1 MQRSNAIAINV
12 GKEFELSKELK
23 SLCHQHDGKWKENNP
38 HQSAQVL
45 CKLGLFRKGKCLV
58 TNENSMDR
66 KFSFIQFA
74 ALLNCALVRNQLSET
89 KNDLQDLCSEL
100 LKAADAKQ
108 QEFDLMEFSS
118 SLKNQIQNWRNHLK
132 REVNN
137 ITAIPDEADEENLSC
152 LEQEKVKDV
161 RRLQTQITEKYKS
174 LMAQV
179 SDTCIRVLGK
189 IPCQYALVG
198 MGSMARE
205 EITPFSDF
213 ENMILL
219 QEGVQ
224 CRKNEEYEQILEY
237 FRWYA
242 VMFQVILINLGETIL
257 PSVAIP
263 SLNDFITP
271 GGDWF
276 YDAFTTRGISF
287 DGMMPHACKSP
298 LGRQQILENKPWKT
312 ELIKPISEMVRYLD
326 QEEDLKNGYH
336 LADIL
341 TSTCRVAGSETLYET
356 FETSVRKK
364 LTDSRNNT
372 KEAITKVIK
381 DDMKTYSTKLSLFAT
396 IQNDSY
402 NVKQF
407 VYRST
412 TIFIAG
418 LAKMHNIKSGS
429 CFDIILRM
437 SEKNLIADAF
447 KQKLQ
452 YAVAIACEIRL
463 KTYLN
468 KNCQDD
474 YVAFDVEDD
483 HDIASTLIKIVGK
496 RSCYDY
502 FEIACCLQYDVIAHL
517 NLSDDYMYFHPVTMS
532 IAISSFFQLYD
543 RIHAA
548 QYYIDEHPIYLDQ
561 PVSNDDDDFYDHMED
576 VDDDE
581 YYDDVAAVEA
591 KSCDDSSYEK
601 EACMETAVDVSCE
614 KAIGKWHS
622 RMQSFNQKF
631 FQYLKKV
638 ALNTSEFQIKNIS
651 DVLIKF
657 GKYFFDK
664 QIYSESLTCF
674 KIALKL
680 LQAVE
685 DKEKNCKAALCIYM
699 SGKCF
704 CGLQQ
709 SDMGLNKI
717 QESLEFYKG
726 LPIIDQVMDGFEA
739 DCYKALA
746 QSEIKMGE
754 KEKATGNYE
763 KAIKLYS
770 FSKNIKDIMIC
781 LLQYGHCL
789 RHLKRFKEAKI
800 QYQLLLSHVHKD
812 EKTFSVHGKETLIV
826 WSTYYVGICSA
837 KLSCF
842 EEAIK
847 HYESAVELLPSDQME
862 VREVEHIRA
871 RCWQSKG
878 ISLASLGKHSES
890 RESFFRSI
898 ESWKNLCDGKRYS
911 SNLSYCYKRIALT
924 YKSENLHEKS
934 AETFLEALNTL
945 KEQTD
950 QSFADVSSSALNVHL
965 GETYYTL
972 KKFDKAKKYYNK
984 AFLGLKE
991 TDRKDGKTAHL
1002 CRKFSVRLQKLNE
1015 KKKAEEL
1022 AKKAIVIF
1030 RELLQSKPTNIS
1042 YLKDIGICYQ
1052 IIAEDEQALLYLKD
1066 CLKLFDEQNLSD
1078 PWEHAHVLKRISVS
1092 LTQQRKYEDAVE
1104 FFEKSKKKFE
1114 VVQKSARF
1122 TQEVELE
1129 LAKLHNRIGWHY
1141 LYRENLEYAKACF
1154 NNCVALLEKLRP
1166 TIPAIHIHSRALYN
1180 LGHYYSK
1187 KQQLKDAVQC
1197 YEKAKVLLFQI
1208 QQKTN
1213 RQKFEE
1219 GLTLKCLGLCY
1230 KTQGNLREADEALQT
1245 SLSCFKNCFKS
1256 SRRTH
1261 ETAFILK
1268 NLGYVSRDLCKYAK
1282 AKEYF
1287 EQSLEEYEGMHR
1299 SWRYGADIESIR
1311 SAISHCNALMEVR
1324 DF

>member
-1 MQRSNAIAINV
+1 MTV

-23 SLCHQHDGKWKENNP
+23 SLCHQHKEKWKENNP

-45 CKLGLFRKGKCLV
+45 CKLGLLYKDKCLV

-66 KFSFIQFA
+66 KISFIQCV
-74 ALLNCALVRNQLSET
+74 ALLNCALVRNPLSKT
-89 KNDLQDLCSEL
+89 KNDLHDVCSEL
-100 LKAADAKQ
+100 LQAADAQQ
-108 QEFDLMEFSS
+108 QEFDFMEFSS

-137 ITAIPDEADEENLSC
+137 ITAIPDEADEETLSH
-152 LEQEKVKDV
+152 LGQEKEKNVKI
-161 RRLQTQITEKYKS
+161 LQTQITKKYKS
-174 LMAQV
+174 LMALV
-179 SDTCIRVLGK
+179 SDTCISVLGK

-263 SLNDFITP
+263 TLNDFIKP

-276 YDAFTTRGISF
+276 FDAFTTRGISF
-287 DGMMPHACKSP
+287 DGMMPHASKNP

-341 TSTCRVAGSETLYET
+341 TSTCHVAGSETLYET

-372 KEAITKVIK
+372 EEEINKVIK

-396 IQNDSY
+396 VESDSY

-418 LAKMHNIKSGS
+418 LAKIHNIKSGS
-429 CFDIILRM
+429 CFDVIEQM
-437 SEKNLIADAF
+437 NQKNLISDAF

-463 KTYLN
+463 KTYLK

-474 YVAFDVEDD
+474 YVAFRDEDD
-483 HDIASTLIKIVGK
+483 HDIASTLIEIVGK

-532 IAISSFFQLYD
+532 IAISSFFKLYD
-543 RIHAA
+543 RIRAA
-548 QYYIDEHPIYLDQ
+548 QYYVDEHPIYLDQ
-561 PVSNDDDDFYDHMED
+561 PVLNDDDEFYDHMED

-581 YYDDVAAVEA
+581 YYDDVDAVEA
-591 KSCDDSSYEK
+591 KSCDDNSCGK
-601 EACMETAVDVSCE
+601 ETCMETVVDVSCE
-614 KAIGKWHS
+614 KAIGKWDS
-622 RMQSFNQKF
+622 RMQTFNRQF
-631 FQYLKKV
+631 FEYLKKI
-638 ALNTSEFQIKNIS
+638 ALNNTSEFQIKNIT

-680 LQAVE
+680 LKAVE
-685 DKEKNCKAALCIYM
+685 DKEKNCEVAFCNCIYM

-704 CGLQQ
+704 CVPQQ
-709 SDMGLNKI
+709 SEMRLNKI
-717 QESLEFYKG
+717 QKSLESFKG
-726 LPIIDQVMDGFEA
+726 LPIKDQVMDGFEA
-739 DCYKALA
+739 DCCKALA
-746 QSEIKMGE
+746 QSEDNVGE
-754 KEKATGNYE
+754 KEKATLSYE
-763 KAIKLYS
+763 KAIKLHS
-770 FSKNIKDIMIC
+770 LSKNFKDIMIC
-781 LLQYGHCL
+781 FLQCGYCL
-789 RHLKRFKEAKI
+789 RHLKQFKEAKI
-800 QYQLLLSHVHKD
+800 QYQLLLDQMNKHG
-812 EKTFSVHGKETLIV
+812 KTFSFDIIEASTV

-847 HYESAVELLPSDQME
+847 HFESAVELLPSDQRE
-862 VREVEHIRA
+862 SLEVEHIRA

-878 ISLASLGKHSES
+878 LRLASLGKHSES

-898 ESWKNLCDGKRYS
+898 ESWKNLCNGKSRL
-911 SNLSYCYKRIALT
+911 SNLSYCYKRIAFT
-924 YKSENLHEKS
+924 YRSENLYEKS
-934 AETFLEALNTL
+934 AETFLKALNIL
-945 KEQTD
+945 KELTD
-950 QSFADVSSSALNVHL
+950 SSSTGISSSALNVYL
-965 GETYYTL
+965 GETYSTL
-972 KKFDKAKKYYNK
+972 KELNKAKDYYNR

-991 TDRKDGKTAHL
+991 TKRRDRKTAHL
-1002 CRKFSVRLQKLNE
+1002 CRKFSVRLQQLYKTS
-1015 KKKAEEL
+1015 KADEL
-1022 AKKAIVIF
+1022 AKKAIEIF
-1030 RELLQSKPTNIS
+1030 RELLRSKPTNIS
-1042 YLKDIGICYQ
+1042 FLKDVGICYQ
-1052 IIAEDEQALLYLKD
+1052 IIAQHEQALFYLKK
-1066 CLKLFDEQNLSD
+1066 CLELFDEQDLSD
-1078 PWEHAHVLKRISVS
+1078 PWEQAHVLKRIGIS

-1104 FFEKSKKKFE
+1104 VNEKSKKKFE
-1114 VVQKSARF
+1114 VVRKNGRF
-1122 TQEVELE
+1122 TPEVEQE
-1129 LAKLHNRIGWHY
+1129 LAKLHNKIGRHY
-1141 LYRENLEYAKACF
+1141 LYCGNLKYAKACF
-1154 NNCVALLEKLRP
+1154 DNCVALFKQLRP
-1166 TIPAIHIHSRALYN
+1166 TDQALLLHSRALNN
-1180 LGHYYSK
+1180 LGQYHCK
-1187 KQQLKDAVQC
+1187 K
-1197 YEKAKVLLFQI
+1197 
-1208 QQKTN
+1208 
-1213 RQKFEE
+1213 
-1219 GLTLKCLGLCY
+1219 
-1230 KTQGNLREADEALQT
+1230 
-1245 SLSCFKNCFKS
+1245 
-1256 SRRTH
+1256 
-1261 ETAFILK
+1261 
-1268 NLGYVSRDLCKYAK
+1268 
-1282 AKEYF
+1282 
-1287 EQSLEEYEGMHR
+1287 
-1299 SWRYGADIESIR
+1299 
-1311 SAISHCNALMEVR
+1311 
-1324 DF
+1324 